1 MGAAAAAGLKAN
13 AAAAARLGETG
24 RGSEGRN
31 GVFAGGRERR
41 GKALGAAATAAAGPW
56 RREASMAIG
65 DTG

>member
-13 AAAAARLGETG
+13 AAAAVRLGETG

-56 RREASMAIG
+56 RR
-65 DTG
+65 